1 MKCDRLS
8 LNVGLV
14 LTDPPQG
21 EEDVGVE
28 EGESQQGAEAVCDE
42 VHVDEI
48 HFVVDWVPSQ

>member
-1 MKCDRLS
+1 MS